1 MKIESTHI
9 YIGIILLMIVAVY
22 VYSMKKSNDS
32 LWLISSLGSTKNRE
46 EDIIEVIDNKGGKHQ
61 YKNYVEMIETIYD
74 PKGPNLLKE
83 NQSQYDFKKL
93 LINLDKINDR
103 ELVKLKGMTNHQS
116 YIKTTTRDRLRLD
129 LDQITEKIIP
139 LINSGS
145 YDFVKNGYGDVDVW
159 TDKHNNEEIKYELF
173 LWDKIHYFEIKF
185 LIHVIKFVDPNHAGK
200 YGVKES
206 PYLFPTYQI
215 GIPSEDQMIP
225 DPMSVITTGNMAD
238 SANGICTKDPLPIQH
253 LYINRVSIQ
262 NSTLVV
268 NYYKNMYPYPIL
280 QTTEDGR
287 TIGGITDMKLD
298 FMRVKGDNNPIF
310 QTGREYNKTI
320 RLDEEPEWQSSYPC
334 KAPPLDWNAEGVM
347 YYPKGTGVYPQGK
360 CPAVCAGTRSSSMLI
375 PTEPNFWV
383 NNFQSQPCGP
393 IFQNL
398 FNSVGPNGTFFG
410 GGKK

>member
-1 MKIESTHI
+1 MKIESTYI
-9 YIGIILLMIVAVY
+9 YIGIILLMIIAIY
-22 VYSMKKSNDS
+22 AYSMKKNDHS
-32 LWLISSLGSTKNRE
+32 SWLIGTIGTTKSR
-46 EDIIEVIDNKGGKHQ
+46 DDDLIEVIDNKGDKRQ
-61 YKNYVEMIETIYD
+61 YKNYVEMIDSIYD

-93 LINLDKINDR
+93 LMNLDSINDR

-116 YIKTTTRDRLRLD
+116 YIKTTTRDRLKLD

-173 LWDKIHYFEIKF
+173 VWDKIHYFETKF
-185 LIHVIKFVDPNHAGK
+185 LIHVIKFVDPKYAGS
-200 YGVKES
+200 YGVKNS

-215 GIPSEDQMIP
+215 GIPSEDQLIP

-238 SANGICTKDPLPIQH
+238 SMNGICTKDPLPIQH
-253 LYINRVSIQ
+253 LYINRVLIQ

-287 TIGGITDMKLD
+287 VLGGITDMKLD

-347 YYPKGTGVYPQGK
+347 YYPEGTGVYPEGK
-360 CPAVCAGTRSSSMLI
+360 CPALCAGTRSSSMLI
-375 PTEPNFWV
+375 PTEPNFWI
-383 NNFQSQPCGP
+383 NNFQSQPCGL
-393 IFQNL
+393 IFESL
-398 FNSVGPNGTFFG
+398 FNRVGPNGTFFG